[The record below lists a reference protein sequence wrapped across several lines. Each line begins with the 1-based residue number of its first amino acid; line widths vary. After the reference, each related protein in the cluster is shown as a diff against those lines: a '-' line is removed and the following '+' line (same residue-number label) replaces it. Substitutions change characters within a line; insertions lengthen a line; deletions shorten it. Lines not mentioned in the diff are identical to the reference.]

1 MSYFRTTW
9 EKESQQILLT
19 DLQSEERVVKDF
31 SQISNL
37 VNWSVSFHVVSR
49 GYRRR
54 YTFINGSS
62 VFCFANVEFGVP
74 VETPRKISVCS
85 MNT

>member
-1 MSYFRTTW
+1 M
-9 EKESQQILLT
+9 
-19 DLQSEERVVKDF
+19 VKDF

-37 VNWSVSFHVVSR
+37 VNWSVPFHVESK

-74 VETPRKISVCS
+74 VETPKKSISMQFDYMSLMFSNEVWVHVRLQS
-85 MNT
+85 QNSF